1 MIASFKHECGCEFVR
16 RANGYEQ
23 AYTCDTHGGSLSFG
37 GAQAAAQPYRGPCCK
52 NADHNGVPDT
62 LTCNPAC
69 ARHTACD
76 RSPND
81 RTFTFSEAEARRLS
95 MLINADHYDIL
106 MERRKLVQIQQANR
120 DDSWSGRLAEI
131 DREEALLRGMVRKIQ
146 RAAQ

>member
-1 MIASFKHECGCEFVR
+1 
-16 RANGYEQ
+16 
-23 AYTCDTHGGSLSFG
+23 
-37 GAQAAAQPYRGPCCK
+37 
-52 NADHNGVPDT
+52 
-62 LTCNPAC
+62 
-69 ARHTACD
+69 
-76 RSPND
+76 
-81 RTFTFSEAEARRLS
+81 